1 MLRIND
7 VKAVTP
13 VTIAEAGIV
22 EDAARVVDTSPPPA
36 KDSPAE
42 DGARGEKPQILEEAL
57 IEEVSIDG
65 MCGVY

>member
-13 VTIAEAGIV
+13 VTSADAGIV
-22 EDAARVVDTSPPPA
+22 EDAARVVDPSPPPA
-36 KDSPAE
+36 MDRPAE
-42 DGARGEKPQILEEAL
+42 GGARGEKPQIVDEAL

>member
-1 MLRIND
+1 MLRINN

-13 VTIAEAGIV
+13 VTSAEAGIV
-22 EDAARVVDTSPPPA
+22 EDAARVADTSPPPA
-36 KDSPAE
+36 TDCPAE
-42 DGARGEKPQILEEAL
+42 GGPRGEKPQILEEAL